1 MPDVVSGAVEALADA
16 GARLDPG
23 LSGAELAAVQARWGI
38 SFCEDHAAFLRLGVP
53 VGDGWVDW
61 RHDTEDEL
69 RRRLR
74 APVDGLLFDVTH
86 NEFWPASWGE
96 RPADPAEATERAAI
110 VLAGWPRLV
119 PLYGHRFLPA
129 GPYPSPCPVLSVVQS
144 DVIWYGSDLLEW
156 VQREFLGVPL
166 AEPASRREIAHWSRL
181 ADGYDD
187 YDL

>member
-1 MPDVVSGAVEALADA
+1 MPDLVAQAVEALADA
-16 GARLDPG
+16 GARLEPG
-23 LSGAELAAVQARWGI
+23 LSGAELAAVQARWGV
-38 SFCEDHAAFLRLGVP
+38 SFCGDHAAFLGLGVP

-61 RHDTEDEL
+61 RHDPDEVL
-69 RRRLR
+69 RERLR

-86 NEFWPASWGE
+86 NEFWPASWGA
-96 RPADPAEATERAAI
+96 RPADPDEATERAAT
-110 VLAGWPRLV
+110 VLAGWPKLV
-119 PLYGHRFLPA
+119 PLYAHRYLPA
-129 GPYPSPCPVLSVVQS
+129 GPYPSPGPVLSVVQS

-166 AEPASRREIAHWSRL
+166 PTHAPRPEIANWSRL